1 MATTPFLSWGP
12 LERLPC
18 LSHSV
23 WPQPH
28 PFCSS
33 GSCVPFCFPSASQVF
48 ISPGHTPHRGEN
60 GVTTLGGTGRE
71 SKRKEGEGKGRGE
84 RKGTLSL
91 PGLIPHTE
99 LWELNPHPGPPSWCR
114 EGPTCAA
121 AMSPISGSSTS
132 GLSLLPGCEMTS
144 LNAHLFW
151 LQPLHLGSQVSY
163 LL

>member
-1 MATTPFLSWGP
+1 MPTVGRIALMATTPFLSWGP

-33 GSCVPFCFPSASQVF
+33 GSCVPFCFPSASHVF

-60 GVTTLGGTGRE
+60 GITTLVETGRE
-71 SKRKEGEGKGRGE
+71 SKKKEGKGKGRGE

-91 PGLIPHTE
+91 PGLTPQTE
-99 LWELNPHPGPPSWCR
+99 LWELKLVQGRSHVRCSHV
-114 EGPTCAA
+114 TC
-121 AMSPISGSSTS
+121 
-132 GLSLLPGCEMTS
+132 L
-144 LNAHLFW
+144 W
-151 LQPLHLGSQVSY
+151 LQHFGIVPLAWVRDDLS
-163 LL
+163 